1 MSEKQYTIGRNAD
14 NQIKLVQ
21 PQVSGNHA
29 ILTVISDNVMVLE
42 DNNSTN
48 GTFVNGVRVKRMLI
62 TQKDEVLLGN
72 VRVKFDKVF
81 AANRPA
87 SPLTPAKPT
96 HTDDYGTEFTHL
108 KEVYETYRKTK
119 LALQSGKLST
129 GVAIRASLS
138 LIPFVGNALG
148 ILASSA
154 VSDREK
160 EYALNEEFQIN
171 YVCPKCKRFLGFL
184 PWQNLANQKR
194 CASCKAVWVQDSK
207 D

>member
-1 MSEKQYTIGRNAD
+1 MAEKQYTIGRNAD

-21 PQVSGNHA
+21 PQISGNHA
-29 ILTVISDNVMVLE
+29 VLTVISDNVMVLE

-62 TQKDEVLLGN
+62 TQKDDVLLGN
-72 VRVKFDKVF
+72 VRIKFDKVF
-81 AANRPA
+81 AANRPLPA
-87 SPLTPAKPT
+87 PAPAKPT
-96 HTDDYGTEFTHL
+96 QTDDHTVEFAHL
-108 KEVYETYRKTK
+108 RDVYETYRKTK
-119 LALQSGKLST
+119 LALQSGKLTT

-148 ILASSA
+148 ILASGA

-194 CASCKAVWVQDSK
+194 CTSCKAVWVNET
-207 D
+207 